1 MKKPQNKT
9 QWFLADPDVWMYTPK
24 AINIE
29 DSESGYIAD
38 KANFADRICLVGES
52 DGSKCWWGRMLR
64 APESLEVLP
73 VKESQIGLSILW

>member
-1 MKKPQNKT
+1 
-9 QWFLADPDVWMYTPK
+9 MYTPK

-52 DGSKCWWGRMLR
+52 DGSKC
-64 APESLEVLP
+64 
-73 VKESQIGLSILW
+73 